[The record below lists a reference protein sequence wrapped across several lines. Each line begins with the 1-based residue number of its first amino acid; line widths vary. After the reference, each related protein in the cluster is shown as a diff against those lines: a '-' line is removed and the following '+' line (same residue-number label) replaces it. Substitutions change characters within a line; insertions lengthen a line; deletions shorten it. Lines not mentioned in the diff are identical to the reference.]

1 MSRGLVQAHAV
12 RKTTAWVRAST
23 SREEPDS
30 VVLGQ
35 TDVQDAEGG
44 REGSSRLLILL
55 TLLLEGPGQQLRLAL
70 VLAASPLKCLM
81 CSRDG

>member
-1 MSRGLVQAHAV
+1 M
-12 RKTTAWVRAST
+12 
-23 SREEPDS
+23 
-30 VVLGQ
+30 VLGQ